1 MPSPPPPNPP
11 PPSSPPPPSPPPNPS
26 PPPPPTDVGVAI
38 TTVAGKAATNG
49 GIVCLAESDI
59 KMAATGGS
67 SGEVESQPPR
77 GFDIAWTETLASGTA
92 SSKFAAEVL
101 WDGDVVIEAFN
112 REGFSYGVSNA
123 RTVSRQF
130 KCIGLMCAS
139 AKDGVHIGSVAPT
152 EAGHKLTVRLSSP
165 ADDTNGANQE
175 ASVSVVFV
183 WLNGGLCPSVM
194 NPPPPPSPPP
204 PPQPVPDVVSTL
216 VQIGGVMVP
225 WGGTACVDG
234 THLKTSALKLNQE
247 TEIVYGMGFDVR
259 YSETNKG
266 ATDAPAGYRNILTY
280 DGVEVASDANRA
292 VLRAGET
299 REVRHDF
306 ICEDTGCARGKSGIL
321 VGIET
326 PRVGRHTLR
335 LVLDADP
342 IPLTTTTTMT
352 AVNDSPTPSA
362 TSTTSAAQI
371 FTPPASPATESTT
384 APPKN
389 FLARASVLL
398 SGVTTV
404 NFKVAAFA
412 TGVANTLGTSTRD
425 VVVLSIVGSSSSS
438 TRRLLQQTNVEV
450 TFTVATITEES
461 ARATELRILDAVT
474 DGSIETALREAGMTG
489 VKVVVGTASRT
500 TAAPFKAIVPAV
512 DAMSTGAPAPK
523 AASSNG
529 GIGTLV
535 IVLAGAIG
543 GVLVV
548 ACVVVEL
555 RVRANR
561 RRAAAAEAD
570 CASATS
576 SPAISPRRK
585 EPALPPPPRPPR
597 RTFADD
603 LATSPRGEHRHE
615 TLIETFAASPATPS
629 APPIER
635 ESTSRRG
642 GDSLPMFGKEGLSPD
657 ERARF
662 ATATFKRIPIAPSE
676 SRGRVRGFAPAN
688 SAPGWGTS
696 SRAEADIY

>member
-1 MPSPPPPNPP
+1 
-11 PPSSPPPPSPPPNPS
+11 
-26 PPPPPTDVGVAI
+26 
-38 TTVAGKAATNG
+38 
-49 GIVCLAESDI
+49 
-59 KMAATGGS
+59 
-67 SGEVESQPPR
+67 
-77 GFDIAWTETLASGTA
+77 
-92 SSKFAAEVL
+92 
-101 WDGDVVIEAFN
+101 
-112 REGFSYGVSNA
+112 
-123 RTVSRQF
+123 
-130 KCIGLMCAS
+130 
-139 AKDGVHIGSVAPT
+139 
-152 EAGHKLTVRLSSP
+152 
-165 ADDTNGANQE
+165 
-175 ASVSVVFV
+175 
-183 WLNGGLCPSVM
+183 
-194 NPPPPPSPPP
+194 
-204 PPQPVPDVVSTL
+204 
-216 VQIGGVMVP
+216 
-225 WGGTACVDG
+225 
-234 THLKTSALKLNQE
+234 
-247 TEIVYGMGFDVR
+247 
-259 YSETNKG
+259 
-266 ATDAPAGYRNILTY
+266 
-280 DGVEVASDANRA
+280 
-292 VLRAGET
+292 
-299 REVRHDF
+299 
-306 ICEDTGCARGKSGIL
+306 
-321 VGIET
+321 
-326 PRVGRHTLR
+326 
-335 LVLDADP
+335 
-342 IPLTTTTTMT
+342 
-352 AVNDSPTPSA
+352 
-362 TSTTSAAQI
+362 
-371 FTPPASPATESTT
+371 
-384 APPKN
+384 
-389 FLARASVLL
+389 VLL

-500 TAAPFKAIVPAV
+500 TAAPFKAIVPTV

-585 EPALPPPPRPPR
+585 EPAPPPPPRPPR

-688 SAPGWGTS
+688 SAPRWGTS